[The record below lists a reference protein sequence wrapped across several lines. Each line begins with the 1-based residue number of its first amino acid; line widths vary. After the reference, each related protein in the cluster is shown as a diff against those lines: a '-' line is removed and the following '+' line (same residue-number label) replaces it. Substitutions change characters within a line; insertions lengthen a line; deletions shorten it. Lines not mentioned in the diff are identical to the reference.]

1 MKLNATD
8 KWFRYISGE
17 EINEAKRGIDL
28 RLYKV
33 VLGIVIDLDAAG
45 SDGQIENQIR
55 GIEGVTTVTHMSDKQ
70 KKVITGKL
78 AM

>member
-55 GIEGVTTVTHMSDKQ
+55 GIEGVTTVTHMRFLVPNLEID
-70 KKVITGKL
+70 IET
-78 AM
+78 